1 MIRQLVRSYV
11 LLVAV
16 AIALFT
22 VPVAF
27 TLTDQLRDDTRS
39 AVTREADAMALL
51 LGDGRAASCQAL
63 EEMAR
68 AYDDEIQVTRT
79 ANCPADLPR
88 PTRDAALDRAL
99 RDGTPTTDWGSSFIW
114 GPELVITVP
123 ARATGTDRVV
133 GAVRIVYSTGEMTR
147 RLWQIWG
154 FRAVLA
160 VLVLGVAALLGA
172 AVARRLTR
180 PLRQLNDMASKFSDG
195 DLTARSPVTGPPETQ
210 TLARTLNQGA
220 ERLDTLIAA
229 QRIFV
234 ADASHQLRTPL
245 TALRLSLDNIADG
258 VDDEFVREDVEQ
270 ATAEVVRMSRLVS
283 GLLVLARAEA
293 KVTAAEP
300 LPLLDIVRERLAVW
314 RPAADERGVTIA
326 LRGSTDGRPSVLS
339 SPGHLDQMLDNV
351 LSNALEVSPD
361 GGTITVR
368 VEPRGDVVEVQV
380 LDEGPGM
387 SDAEKSRAFDRF
399 WRGQGLT
406 GKSGSGLGLAV
417 VRQLVT
423 DDGGTVTLSDAPP
436 VSASPARGH
445 PQGGGLCVTIT
456 LRASHRG
463 GG

>member
-27 TLTDQLRDDTRS
+27 TLTDQLRGDTRS
-39 AVTREADAMALL
+39 AVLREADAMALL
-51 LGDGRAASCQAL
+51 LGDGRPASCQAL
-63 EEMAR
+63 EEMAK

-79 ANCPADLPR
+79 ASCAADLPR
-88 PTRDAALDRAL
+88 PAADAALTRAL
-99 RDGTPTTDWGSSFIW
+99 KEGTPTTDWGSSFIW
-114 GPELVITVP
+114 GPELEITVP
-123 ARATGTDRVV
+123 ARAAGTDRVV
-133 GAVRIVYSTGEMTR
+133 GAVRVVYSTDEMTG

-154 FRAVLA
+154 FRAILA
-160 VLVLGVAALLGA
+160 VLVLGVAALLGV

-300 LPLLDIVRERLAVW
+300 LPLMDIVRERLAVW

-326 LRGSTDGRPSVLS
+326 LRGSIDGRPSVLS

-361 GGTITVR
+361 GGAITVR
-368 VEPRGDVVEVQV
+368 VEAGGDVVGVSV

-417 VRQLVT
+417 VRQLAT
-423 DDGGTVTLSDAPP
+423 DDGGTVALTDAPN
-436 VSASPARGH
+436 S
-445 PQGGGLCVTIT
+445 GLCVTIT
-456 LRASHRG
+456 LRAAHRG

>member
-39 AVTREADAMALL
+39 AVMREADAMALL

-63 EEMAR
+63 EEMAK

-79 ANCPADLPR
+79 ASCPADLPR
-88 PTRDAALDRAL
+88 PEADAALTRAL
-99 RDGTPTTDWGSSFIW
+99 KEGGTTTDWGSSFIW

-123 ARATGTDRVV
+123 ARAAGTDRIV
-133 GAVRIVYSTGEMTR
+133 GAVRIVYSTDEMTG

-160 VLVLGVAALLGA
+160 VLVLGVAALLGV

-234 ADASHQLRTPL
+234 ADASHQLHTPL

-258 VDDEFVREDVEQ
+258 TDDEFVREDVEQ

-300 LPLLDIVRERLAVW
+300 LPLMDIVRERLAVW
-314 RPAADERGVTIA
+314 RPAADERGVAIA
-326 LRGSTDGRPSVLS
+326 LRGSIDGRPSVLA

-368 VEPRGDVVEVQV
+368 VEPRGDVAGVSV

-387 SDAEKSRAFDRF
+387 SDTEKSRAFDRF

-417 VRQLVT
+417 VRQLAT
-423 DDGGTVTLSDAPP
+423 DDGGTVTLTDAP
-436 VSASPARGH
+436 
-445 PQGGGLCVTIT
+445 GGGLCVTIT

-463 GG
+463 GA

>member
-1 MIRQLVRSYV
+1 MNRQLIRSYI

-16 AIALFT
+16 AILLFT

-27 TLTDQLRDDTRS
+27 TLTKQLRDDTELS
-39 AVTREADAMALL
+39 VLREAHTMALL
-51 LGDGRAASCQAL
+51 LGNGDRISCEAL
-63 EEMAR
+63 TEVAE
-68 AYDDEIQVTRT
+68 AYGEGTPGNVQVTPTR
-79 ANCPADLPR
+79 NCAPDLPE
-88 PTRDAALDRAL
+88 PAAGPALTRAVRQNE
-99 RDGTPTTDWGSSFIW
+99 PTTDWGSDFIW
-114 GPELVITVP
+114 GEHLTVTVP
-123 ARATGTDRVV
+123 AQGEA
-133 GAVRIVYSTGEMTR
+133 AVRIVYSTSDMTR
-147 RLWQIWG
+147 RLWSIWG
-154 FRAVLA
+154 FRAGLA
-160 VLVLGVAALLGA
+160 VLVLAAAAAIGA
-172 AVARRLTR
+172 YAARRITA
-180 PLRQLNDMASKFSDG
+180 PLRALNSMASRFSDG

-220 ERLDTLIAA
+220 ERLDTLVAS

-270 ATAEVVRMSRLVS
+270 ATAEVVRMSRLVN

-300 LPLLDIVRERLAVW
+300 LPLKDIVAERLTVW

-326 LRGSTDGRPSVLS
+326 LRGSGVDGRPSVLA
-339 SPGHLDQMLDNV
+339 SPGHLEQVLDNV

-361 GGTITVR
+361 GGMITVR
-368 VEPRGDVVEVQV
+368 LESGAGEVVLSVA
-380 LDEGPGM
+380 DEGPGM

-406 GKSGSGLGLAV
+406 GRSGSGLGLAV

-423 DDGGTVTLSDAPP
+423 DDGGTVSLEDAP
-436 VSASPARGH
+436 
-445 PQGGGLCVTIT
+445 GGGLRVCFT
-456 LRASHRG
+456 LRAAPRAG
-463 GG
+463 

>member
-1 MIRQLVRSYV
+1 MNRQLVRSYV

-39 AVTREADAMALL
+39 AVMREADAMALL

-63 EEMAR
+63 EEMAK

-79 ANCPADLPR
+79 ASCPADLPR
-88 PTRDAALDRAL
+88 PAADAALTRAL
-99 RDGTPTTDWGSSFIW
+99 KEGRPTTDWGSSFIW

-123 ARATGTDRVV
+123 ARAAGTDRIT
-133 GAVRIVYSTGEMTR
+133 GAVRIVYSTDEMTG

-154 FRAVLA
+154 FRAILA
-160 VLVLGVAALLGA
+160 VLVLGVAALLGVG
-172 AVARRLTR
+172 VARRLTR

-210 TLARTLNQGA
+210 TLARTLNQRA

-258 VDDEFVREDVEQ
+258 TDDEFVREDVEQ

-300 LPLLDIVRERLAVW
+300 LPLMDIVRERLAVW

-326 LRGSTDGRPSVLS
+326 LRGSIDGRPSVLA

-368 VEPRGDVVEVQV
+368 VEPRGDVVGVSV
-380 LDEGPGM
+380 VDEGPGM
-387 SDAEKSRAFDRF
+387 SDTEKSRAFDRF

-417 VRQLVT
+417 VKQLAT
-423 DDGGTVTLSDAPP
+423 DDGGTVTLTDAP
-436 VSASPARGH
+436 
-445 PQGGGLCVTIT
+445 GGGLCVTIT

>member
-27 TLTDQLRDDTRS
+27 TLTDQLRDDTEAS
-39 AVTREADAMALL
+39 VLREADTMALL
-51 LGDGRAASCQAL
+51 LANGDRTSCEALQKMATAYAEKTPGDVQVTGAAGCTPGLLAPGRDTDLRKVLDGDG
-63 EEMAR
+63 
-68 AYDDEIQVTRT
+68 
-79 ANCPADLPR
+79 
-88 PTRDAALDRAL
+88 
-99 RDGTPTTDWGSSFIW
+99 PTTDWGSSFIW

-123 ARATGTDRVV
+123 AHEAGTDRVV
-133 GAVRIVYSTGEMTR
+133 GAVRVVYSTGEMTD

-160 VLVLGVAALLGA
+160 VLVLGVAALLGVG
-172 AVARRLTR
+172 VARRLTR

-258 VDDEFVREDVEQ
+258 VDDEFVHEDVEQ
-270 ATAEVVRMSRLVS
+270 ATAEVVRMSRLVN

-293 KVTAAEP
+293 KVAAAEP
-300 LPLLDIVRERLAVW
+300 LPLMDLVRERLAVW

-326 LRGSTDGRPSVLS
+326 LRGSIDGRPSVLA

-368 VEPRGDVVEVQV
+368 VDPRGDVVGVSV

-417 VRQLVT
+417 VRQLAT
-423 DDGGTVTLSDAPP
+423 DDGGTVTLTDAPG
-436 VSASPARGH
+436 S
-445 PQGGGLCVTIT
+445 GLCVTIT
-456 LRASHRG
+456 LRTASHRG
-463 GG
+463 GV

>member
-39 AVTREADAMALL
+39 AVLREADAMALL
-51 LGDGRAASCQAL
+51 LGDGRAASCRAL
-63 EEMAR
+63 EEMAK

-79 ANCPADLPR
+79 ASCPADLPR
-88 PTRDAALDRAL
+88 PTADAALTKAL
-99 RDGTPTTDWGSSFIW
+99 KEGRSTTDWGSSFIW
-114 GPELVITVP
+114 GPELEITVP
-123 ARATGTDRVV
+123 ARAAGTDRVV
-133 GAVRIVYSTGEMTR
+133 GAVRILYSTDEMTG

-300 LPLLDIVRERLAVW
+300 LPLMDIVRERLAVW

-326 LRGSTDGRPSVLS
+326 LRGSTDGRPSVLAS
-339 SPGHLDQMLDNV
+339 SGHLDQMLDNV

-368 VEPRGDVVEVQV
+368 VEPRGDVVGVSV

-387 SDAEKSRAFDRF
+387 TDAEKSRAFDRF

-417 VRQLVT
+417 VRQLAT
-423 DDGGTVTLSDAPP
+423 DDGGTVALTDAP
-436 VSASPARGH
+436 
-445 PQGGGLCVTIT
+445 GGGLCVTIT
-456 LRASHRG
+456 LRASQHRG
-463 GG
+463 S

>member
-1 MIRQLVRSYV
+1 
-11 LLVAV
+11 
-16 AIALFT
+16 
-22 VPVAF
+22 
-27 TLTDQLRDDTRS
+27 
-39 AVTREADAMALL
+39 
-51 LGDGRAASCQAL
+51 
-63 EEMAR
+63 
-68 AYDDEIQVTRT
+68 
-79 ANCPADLPR
+79 
-88 PTRDAALDRAL
+88 
-99 RDGTPTTDWGSSFIW
+99 
-114 GPELVITVP
+114 
-123 ARATGTDRVV
+123 
-133 GAVRIVYSTGEMTR
+133 
-147 RLWQIWG
+147 
-154 FRAVLA
+154 
-160 VLVLGVAALLGA
+160 
-172 AVARRLTR
+172 
-180 PLRQLNDMASKFSDG
+180 MASKFSDG

-270 ATAEVVRMSRLVS
+270 ATAEVVRMNRLVN

-293 KVTAAEP
+293 KVTVAEP

-326 LRGSTDGRPSVLS
+326 LRGSIDGRPSVLS

-368 VEPRGDVVEVQV
+368 VDPRGDVVEVSV

-406 GKSGSGLGLAV
+406 GKGGSGLGLAV
-417 VRQLVT
+417 VKQLRRT
-423 DDGGTVTLSDAPP
+423 TVGPWPWRTLPGA
-436 VSASPARGH
+436 ACA
-445 PQGGGLCVTIT
+445 
-456 LRASHRG
+456 
-463 GG
+463 

>member
-1 MIRQLVRSYV
+1 MIRQLIRSYV

-27 TLTDQLRDDTRS
+27 TLTDQLRGDTADSVR
-39 AVTREADAMALL
+39 READTMALL
-51 LGDGRAASCQAL
+51 LGNGNTPSCAAL
-63 EEMAR
+63 DEMAR
-68 AYDDEIQVTRT
+68 AYAGQTPGQVETTGRCDT
-79 ANCPADLPR
+79 GLPS
-88 PTRDAALDRAL
+88 PQRDAALTGAL
-99 RDGTPTTDWGSSFIW
+99 EDGRSTTDWGSSFIW
-114 GPELVITVP
+114 GPELKVTVP
-123 ARATGTDRVV
+123 ARSSAVDLDGRNRGPVV
-133 GAVRIVYSTGEMTR
+133 GAVRIVYSTDDLTE
-147 RLWQIWG
+147 RLWTIWG

-160 VLVLGVAALLGA
+160 VAVLAVAAVIGA
-172 AVARRLTR
+172 AAARRITR
-180 PLRQLNDMASKFSDG
+180 PLRQLNDMASRFSDG

-220 ERLDTLIAA
+220 ERLDTLVAS

-258 VDDEFVREDVEQ
+258 VDDDFVKEDVEQ

-300 LPLLDIVRERLAVW
+300 LALVDIVRERLDVW

-326 LRGSTDGRPSVLS
+326 LTASTDGRPLVLA
-339 SPGHLDQMLDNV
+339 SPGHLEQVLDNV

-361 GGTITVR
+361 GGTITVQ
-368 VEPRGDVVEVQV
+368 VEPKGDSVVLSV

-387 SDAEKSRAFDRF
+387 PDADKSRAFDRF
-399 WRGQGLT
+399 WRGRGLT
-406 GKSGSGLGLAV
+406 GRSGSGLGLAV
-417 VRQLVT
+417 VKQLVT
-423 DDGGTVTLSDAPP
+423 DDGGTVALGDAP
-436 VSASPARGH
+436 R
-445 PQGGGLCVTIT
+445 GGLKVAIS
-456 LRASHRG
+456 LRASSRSG
-463 GG
+463 G

>member
-27 TLTDQLRDDTRS
+27 TLTDQLRGDTRS
-39 AVTREADAMALL
+39 AVMREADAMALL

-63 EEMAR
+63 EEMAK

-79 ANCPADLPR
+79 AGCPAGLPR
-88 PTRDAALDRAL
+88 PAADAALTRAL
-99 RDGTPTTDWGSSFIW
+99 EEGRPTTDWGSSFIW

-123 ARATGTDRVV
+123 ARAAGTDRIV
-133 GAVRIVYSTGEMTR
+133 GAVRIVYSTDEMTG

-154 FRAVLA
+154 FRAILA
-160 VLVLGVAALLGA
+160 VLVLGVAALLGVG
-172 AVARRLTR
+172 VARRLTR
-180 PLRQLNDMASKFSDG
+180 PLRQLNDMASRFSDG

-258 VDDEFVREDVEQ
+258 TDDEFVREDVEQ

-300 LPLLDIVRERLAVW
+300 LPLMDIVRERLAVW

-326 LRGSTDGRPSVLS
+326 LRGSADGRPSVLA

-368 VEPRGDVVEVQV
+368 VEPGVNVVGVSV

-387 SDAEKSRAFDRF
+387 SDTEKSRAFDRF

-406 GKSGSGLGLAV
+406 GRSGSGLGLAV
-417 VRQLVT
+417 VRQLAT
-423 DDGGTVTLSDAPP
+423 DDGGTVALTDAP
-436 VSASPARGH
+436 
-445 PQGGGLCVTIT
+445 GGGLCVTIT

>member
-27 TLTDQLRDDTRS
+27 TLTDQLRGDTRS
-39 AVTREADAMALL
+39 AVLREADAMALL

-63 EEMAR
+63 EEMAK

-79 ANCPADLPR
+79 AKCPADLPR
-88 PTRDAALDRAL
+88 PTADAALTRAL
-99 RDGTPTTDWGSSFIW
+99 EEGGSTTDWGSSFIW
-114 GPELVITVP
+114 GPELEITVP
-123 ARATGTDRVV
+123 ARAAGTDRVV
-133 GAVRIVYSTGEMTR
+133 GAVRILYSTDEMTS

-160 VLVLGVAALLGA
+160 VLVLGVAALLGVV
-172 AVARRLTR
+172 VARRLTR

-300 LPLLDIVRERLAVW
+300 LPLMDIVRERLAVW

-326 LRGSTDGRPSVLS
+326 LRGSTDGRPSVLAS
-339 SPGHLDQMLDNV
+339 SGHLDQMLDNV

-361 GGTITVR
+361 RGTITVR
-368 VEPRGDVVEVQV
+368 VEPRGDVVGVSV
-380 LDEGPGM
+380 MDEGPGM

-417 VRQLVT
+417 VKQLAT
-423 DDGGTVTLSDAPP
+423 DDGGTVALTDAPG
-436 VSASPARGH
+436 R
-445 PQGGGLCVTIT
+445 GLCVTIT

-463 GG
+463 G

>member
-39 AVTREADAMALL
+39 AVMREADAMALL

-63 EEMAR
+63 EEMAK

-79 ANCPADLPR
+79 AGCPADLPR
-88 PTRDAALDRAL
+88 PTADAALTQAL
-99 RDGTPTTDWGSSFIW
+99 KNGTPTTDWGSSFIW

-123 ARATGTDRVV
+123 ARAAGTDRIT
-133 GAVRIVYSTGEMTR
+133 GAVRIVYSTDEMTS

-154 FRAVLA
+154 FRAILA
-160 VLVLGVAALLGA
+160 VLVLGVAALLGVG
-172 AVARRLTR
+172 VARRLTR

-258 VDDEFVREDVEQ
+258 TDDEFVREDVEQ

-300 LPLLDIVRERLAVW
+300 LPLMDIVRERLAVW

-326 LRGSTDGRPSVLS
+326 LRGSIDGRPSVLAG
-339 SPGHLDQMLDNV
+339 PGHLDQMLDNV

-368 VEPRGDVVEVQV
+368 VEPRGDVVGVSV

-387 SDAEKSRAFDRF
+387 SDSEKSRAFDRF

-417 VRQLVT
+417 VRQLAT
-423 DDGGTVTLSDAPP
+423 DDGGTVTLTDTP
-436 VSASPARGH
+436 
-445 PQGGGLCVTIT
+445 GGGLCVTIT

>member
-27 TLTDQLRDDTRS
+27 TLTDQLRDDTKAS
-39 AVTREADAMALL
+39 VLREAGAMALL
-51 LGDGRAASCQAL
+51 LGNDESAACEAL
-63 EEMAR
+63 EEVAN
-68 AYDDEIQVTRT
+68 AYEDEIQVTAT
-79 ANCPADLPR
+79 AACAADLPR
-88 PTRDAALDRAL
+88 PTADEALTRAL
-99 RDGTPTTDWGSSFIW
+99 RSGEPSVDWGSDFIW
-114 GPELVITVP
+114 GDHLVVTVP
-123 ARATGTDRVV
+123 AHEGATAGGSDKGPVV
-133 GAVRIVYSTGEMTR
+133 GAVRIKYSTGEMTS

-160 VLVLGVAALLGA
+160 VIVLGVAAAIGVV
-172 AVARRLTR
+172 VARRLTR

-195 DLTARSPVTGPPETQ
+195 DLTARSPVTGPQETQ

-220 ERLDTLIAA
+220 ERLDTLIGS

-258 VDDEFVREDVEQ
+258 VDDEFVKEDVEQ
-270 ATAEVVRMSRLVS
+270 ATAEVVRMSRLVN

-300 LPLLDIVRERLAVW
+300 LALWDIVRERLAVW

-326 LRGSTDGRPSVLS
+326 LRGSADGRLLALT
-339 SPGHLDQMLDNV
+339 SPGHMEQVLDNV

-368 VEPRGDVVEVQV
+368 VEPRGDEVVLSVD
-380 LDEGPGM
+380 DEGPGM
-387 SDAEKSRAFDRF
+387 SDTDKSRAFDRF
-399 WRGQGLT
+399 WRGKGLT
-406 GKSGSGLGLAV
+406 GRAGSGLGLSV
-417 VRQLVT
+417 VKQLVT
-423 DDGGTVTLSDAPP
+423 DDGGTVALGDAP
-436 VSASPARGH
+436 
-445 PQGGGLCVTIT
+445 GGGLSVRIS
-456 LRASHRG
+456 LRASSRSG
-463 GG
+463 G

>member
-39 AVTREADAMALL
+39 AVLREADAMALL
-51 LGDGRAASCQAL
+51 LGDGRAASCRAL
-63 EEMAR
+63 EEMAK

-79 ANCPADLPR
+79 ASCPADLPR
-88 PTRDAALDRAL
+88 PTADAALTKAL
-99 RDGTPTTDWGSSFIW
+99 EEGRSTTDWGSSFIW
-114 GPELVITVP
+114 GPELEITVP
-123 ARATGTDRVV
+123 ARAAGTDRVV
-133 GAVRIVYSTGEMTR
+133 GAVRILYSTDEMTG

-300 LPLLDIVRERLAVW
+300 LPLMDIVRERLAVW

-326 LRGSTDGRPSVLS
+326 LRGSTDGRPSVLAS
-339 SPGHLDQMLDNV
+339 SGHLDQMLDNV

-368 VEPRGDVVEVQV
+368 VEPRGDVVGVSV

-387 SDAEKSRAFDRF
+387 TDAEKSRAFDRF

-417 VRQLVT
+417 VRQLAT
-423 DDGGTVTLSDAPP
+423 DDGGTVALTDAP
-436 VSASPARGH
+436 
-445 PQGGGLCVTIT
+445 GGGLCVTIT
-456 LRASHRG
+456 LRASQHRG
-463 GG
+463 S

>member
-39 AVTREADAMALL
+39 AVLREADAMALL

-63 EEMAR
+63 EEMAK

-79 ANCPADLPR
+79 TSCPADLPR
-88 PTRDAALDRAL
+88 PEADAALTRAL
-99 RDGTPTTDWGSSFIW
+99 KEGGPTTDWGSSFIW
-114 GPELVITVP
+114 GPELVITAP
-123 ARATGTDRVV
+123 ARAAGTDRIV
-133 GAVRIVYSTGEMTR
+133 GAVRIVYSTDEMTG

-160 VLVLGVAALLGA
+160 VLVLGVAALLGV

-258 VDDEFVREDVEQ
+258 TDDEFVREDVEQ

-300 LPLLDIVRERLAVW
+300 LPLMDIVRERLAVW
-314 RPAADERGVTIA
+314 RPAADERGVAIA
-326 LRGSTDGRPSVLS
+326 LRGSIDGRPSVLA

-368 VEPRGDVVEVQV
+368 VEPRGDVVGVSV

-387 SDAEKSRAFDRF
+387 SDTEKSRAFDRF

-417 VRQLVT
+417 VRQLAT
-423 DDGGTVTLSDAPP
+423 DDGGTVTLTDAP
-436 VSASPARGH
+436 
-445 PQGGGLCVTIT
+445 GGGLCVTIT

-463 GG
+463 GA